1 MKHIYLSDAGPK
13 VSPAVYG
20 FYRWND
26 LGSELPKKMEEI
38 FNLCIELGINTFDH
52 ADIYGNY
59 TCEEEFGK
67 ILSNSA
73 VKRED
78 IILFTKCGVCE
89 PHPSRPSIKTRYLDI
104 SAKHIRESLHQ
115 SLKNLKTDYVD
126 VFLLNNLDP
135 TADLEETAAELLKL
149 KQDGKIKTV
158 GLSNFNVFQHQLLT
172 SYLKLPIVT
181 NHVELNLLNT
191 TALENGQ
198 IDYMKQKYMRPF
210 ALAPLAE
217 GRIAMGMD
225 LPEVVIREKLE
236 VLAVK
241 YETTMESIAIAWL
254 VKLGALPLIGTR
266 NEDRI
271 KNIVA
276 AFDIDLDRQDWHN
289 LYNSTRLFKSSF

>member
-1 MKHIYLSDAGPK
+1 MKNIYLSDAGPK

-26 LGSELPKKMEEI
+26 LGAELPQKMEEI
-38 FNLCIELGINTFDH
+38 FNLCIDLGINTFDH

-59 TCEEEFGK
+59 SCEEEFGK
-67 ILSNSA
+67 ILQNSA

-78 IILFTKCGVCE
+78 VVLFTKCGVCE
-89 PHPSRPSIKTRYLDI
+89 PHPSRPNVKTRYLDT
-104 SAKHIRESLHQ
+104 SAKHISESLHQ

-135 TADLEETAAELLKL
+135 TADLEETAAELFKL
-149 KQDGKIKTV
+149 KQEGKIKTV
-158 GLSNFNVFQHQLLT
+158 GLSNFNVFQHQLLS

-217 GRIAMGMD
+217 GRIAVGMD

-236 VLAVK
+236 VLAQK
-241 YETTMESIAIAWL
+241 YDTSMESIAIAWL

-266 NEDRI
+266 NEARI
-271 KNIVA
+271 RNIVA
-276 AFDIDLDRQDWHN
+276 AFEIDLDRQDWHN
-289 LYNSTRLFKSSF
+289 LYNSTRIFKP

>member
-1 MKHIYLSDAGPK
+1 MKNIYLSDAGPK

-26 LGSELPKKMEEI
+26 VEENLPQKMEEI

-59 TCEEEFGK
+59 RCEEEFGK
-67 ILSNSA
+67 MLQRSS
-73 VKRED
+73 VKRDD
-78 IILFTKCGVCE
+78 IVLFTKCGLCE
-89 PHPSRPSIKTRYLDI
+89 PHPSRPNIKTRYLDC
-104 SAKHIRESLHQ
+104 SAKHINESLHQ

-135 TADLEETAAELLKL
+135 TADLEETAAELFRL
-149 KQDGKIKTV
+149 KQEGKIKTV
-158 GLSNFNVFQHQLLT
+158 GLSNFNVFQHQLLA
-172 SYLKLPIVT
+172 SYLKMPIVT

-191 TALENGQ
+191 NALENGQ

-217 GRIAMGMD
+217 GRIAVGMD
-225 LPEVVIREKLE
+225 LSEVVMREKLD
-236 VLAVK
+236 VLATK
-241 YETTMESIAIAWL
+241 YNATLESVAVAWL
-254 VKLGALPLIGTR
+254 LKLGALPLIGTR
-266 NEDRI
+266 NENRI
-271 KNIVA
+271 RNIVA

-289 LYNSTRLFKSSF
+289 LYNSTRILK

>member
-1 MKHIYLSDAGPK
+1 MKPIYLSDAGPK

-26 LGSELPKKMEEI
+26 LENDLPKTMEEI
-38 FNLCIELGINTFDH
+38 FNLCISLGINTFDH

-67 ILSNSA
+67 MLQNSS

-78 IILFTKCGVCE
+78 IVLFTKCGLCE
-89 PHPSRPSIKTRYLDI
+89 PHPSRPNIKTRYLDS
-104 SAKHIRESLHQ
+104 SAEHINATLHQ

-135 TADLEETAAELLKL
+135 TANLEETAAELLKL
-149 KQDGKIKTV
+149 KQAGKIKTV
-158 GLSNFNVFQHQLLT
+158 GLSNFTVFQHQLLT

-191 TALENGQ
+191 SALENGQ
-198 IDYMKQKYMRPF
+198 IDYMKEKYMRPF

-225 LPEVVIREKLE
+225 ISEVVIREKLD
-236 VLAVK
+236 VLATK
-241 YETTMESIAIAWL
+241 YNTTIESVAIAWL
-254 VKLGALPLIGTR
+254 LKLGALPLIGTR
-266 NEDRI
+266 NEGRI
-271 KNIVA
+271 RNIVA
-276 AFDIDLDRQDWHN
+276 AFDIELDRQDWHN
-289 LYNSTRLFKSSF
+289 LYNSTRLSK

>member
-1 MKHIYLSDAGPK
+1 MKPIYLSDAGPK

-26 LGSELPKKMEEI
+26 LENDLPQKMEEI
-38 FNLCIELGINTFDH
+38 FNFCIDLGINTFDH

-59 TCEEEFGK
+59 RCEEEFGK
-67 ILSNSA
+67 VWQNSS

-78 IILFTKCGVCE
+78 IVLFTKAGLCE
-89 PHPSRPSIKTRYLDI
+89 PHPLRPNIKTRYLDC
-104 SAKHIRESLHQ
+104 STQHIRTSLHQ
-115 SLKNLKTDYVD
+115 SLQNLKTDYVD

-149 KQDGKIKTV
+149 KQEGKIKTV
-158 GLSNFNVFQHQLLT
+158 GLSNFNVFQHQLLS

-191 TALENGQ
+191 SALENGQ

-217 GRIAMGMD
+217 GRIAVGMD
-225 LPEVVIREKLE
+225 LSEVVIREKLD
-236 VLAVK
+236 VLAQK
-241 YETTMESIAIAWL
+241 YNTTLESIAVAWL
-254 VKLGALPLIGTR
+254 LKLGALPLIGTR
-266 NEDRI
+266 NQNRI

-276 AFDIDLDRQDWHN
+276 AFDIELDRQDWHN
-289 LYNSTRLFKSSF
+289 LYNSTRMLKQ

>member
-1 MKHIYLSDAGPK
+1 MKPIYLSDAGPK

-26 LGSELPKKMEEI
+26 LENDLPQKMEEI
-38 FNLCIELGINTFDH
+38 FNLCLDLGINTFDH

-59 TCEEEFGK
+59 RCEEEFGK
-67 ILSNSA
+67 ILQNSS

-78 IILFTKCGVCE
+78 VVLFTKCGLCE
-89 PHPSRPSIKTRYLDI
+89 PHPSRPSIKTRYLDS
-104 SAKHIRESLHQ
+104 SAKHINESLHR

-135 TADLEETAAELLKL
+135 TADLEETSAELFKL
-149 KQDGKIKTV
+149 KQEGKIRTV
-158 GLSNFNVFQHQLLT
+158 GLSNFNVFQHQLLS

-181 NHVELNLLNT
+181 NHVDLNLLNT
-191 TALENGQ
+191 SALENGQ

-217 GRIAMGMD
+217 GRIAVGMD
-225 LPEVVIREKLE
+225 LSEVVIREKLD
-236 VLAVK
+236 VLAEK
-241 YETTMESIAIAWL
+241 YNTTLESIAVAWL
-254 VKLGALPLIGTR
+254 LKLGALPLIGTR
-266 NEDRI
+266 NENRI

-276 AFDIDLDRQDWHN
+276 AFDIELDRQDWHN
-289 LYNSTRLFKSSF
+289 LYNSTRFLK

>member
-1 MKHIYLSDAGPK
+1 MKPIYLSDAGPK

-26 LGSELPKKMEEI
+26 LENDLPKTMEEV
-38 FNLCIELGINTFDH
+38 FNLCISLGINTFDH

-67 ILSNSA
+67 MLQNSS

-78 IILFTKCGVCE
+78 IVLFTKCGLCE
-89 PHPSRPSIKTRYLDI
+89 PHPSRPHIKTRYLDSSAEHI
-104 SAKHIRESLHQ
+104 SATLHQ

-135 TADLEETAAELLKL
+135 TANLEETAAELLKL
-149 KQDGKIKTV
+149 KQAGKIRTV
-158 GLSNFNVFQHQLLT
+158 GLSNFTVFQHQLLT

-191 TALENGQ
+191 GALENGQ
-198 IDYMKQKYMRPF
+198 IDYMKEKYMRPF

-225 LPEVVIREKLE
+225 ISEVVIREKLD
-236 VLAVK
+236 VLATK
-241 YETTMESIAIAWL
+241 YNTTIESVAIAWL
-254 VKLGALPLIGTR
+254 LKLGALPLIGTR
-266 NEDRI
+266 NEGRI
-271 KNIVA
+271 RNIVA
-276 AFDIDLDRQDWHN
+276 AFDIELDRQDWHN
-289 LYNSTRLFKSSF
+289 LYNSTRLSK

>member
-1 MKHIYLSDAGPK
+1 MEKIYLSDAGPK

-26 LGSELPKKMEEI
+26 LGTELPQKMEEI
-38 FNLCIELGINTFDH
+38 FNFCFDLGINTFDH

-59 TCEEEFGK
+59 SCEEEFGK
-67 ILSNSA
+67 LIQRSS

-78 IILFTKCGVCE
+78 LVLFTKCGLCE
-89 PHPSRPSIKTRYLDI
+89 PHSSKPNIKTRYLDS
-104 SAKHIRESLHQ
+104 SAKHINECLHQ

-135 TADLEETAAELLKL
+135 IADLEETAAQLLKL
-149 KQDGKIKTV
+149 KQEGKIKTV
-158 GLSNFNVFQHQLLT
+158 GLSNFNVFQHQLLS

-191 TALENGQ
+191 NALENGQ

-217 GRIAMGMD
+217 GRIATGMD
-225 LPEVVIREKLE
+225 LSEVVIREKLNI
-236 VLAVK
+236 LAEK
-241 YETTMESIAIAWL
+241 YNTNIESVAVAWL
-254 VKLGALPLIGTR
+254 LKLGALPLIGTR
-266 NEDRI
+266 NKDRI

-276 AFDIDLDRQDWHN
+276 AFDIELDRQDWHN
-289 LYNSTRLFKSSF
+289 LYNSTRLSR

>member
-1 MKHIYLSDAGPK
+1 MEKVYLSDAGPK

-26 LGSELPKKMEEI
+26 LGSDIAGKMEEI
-38 FNLCIELGINTFDH
+38 FNLCLDLGINTFDH

-59 TCEEEFGK
+59 SCEEEFGK
-67 ILSNSA
+67 ILSNSS

-78 IILFTKCGVCE
+78 IVLFTKSGVCE
-89 PHPSRPSIKTRYLDI
+89 PHPSRPLIKTRYLDC
-104 SAKHIRESLHQ
+104 SAQHINKSLHQ
-115 SLKNLKTDYVD
+115 SLKNLKTDYID
-126 VFLLNNLDP
+126 VFLLNSLDP
-135 TADLEETAAELLKL
+135 IANLEETAAELLKL
-149 KQDGKIKTV
+149 KQEGKIRAV
-158 GLSNFNVFQHQLLT
+158 GLSNFNVFQHQLLS

-217 GRIAMGMD
+217 GRIAVGMD
-225 LPEVVIREKLE
+225 LPEVVIREKLD
-236 VLAVK
+236 VLASK
-241 YETTMESIAIAWL
+241 YNTTLESIAVAWL
-254 VKLGALPLIGTR
+254 IKLGALPLIGTR

-289 LYNSTRLFKSSF
+289 LYNTVRIYK

>member
-1 MKHIYLSDAGPK
+1 MKPIYLSDAGPK

-26 LGSELPKKMEEI
+26 LEENLPMKMEQI
-38 FNLCIELGINTFDH
+38 FNLCISLGINTFDH

-67 ILSNSA
+67 MLQNSS

-78 IILFTKCGVCE
+78 IVLFTKCGLCE
-89 PHPSRPSIKTRYLDI
+89 PHPSRPNIKTRYLDSSAEHI
-104 SAKHIRESLHQ
+104 SSSLHQ

-135 TADLEETAAELLKL
+135 TANLEETAAELMKL
-149 KQDGKIKTV
+149 KQEGKIKTV
-158 GLSNFNVFQHQLLT
+158 GLSHFNVFQHQLLS

-217 GRIAMGMD
+217 GRIATGMD
-225 LPEVVIREKLE
+225 LSELVIREKLST
-236 VLAVK
+236 LATK
-241 YETTMESIAIAWL
+241 YDTTIEAVAVAWL
-254 VKLGALPLIGTR
+254 LKLGALPLIGTR
-266 NEDRI
+266 NEARI
-271 KNIVA
+271 RNIVA
-276 AFDIDLDRQDWHN
+276 AFDIELDRQDWHN
-289 LYNSTRLFKSSF
+289 LYNSTRLSKQSV

>member
-1 MKHIYLSDAGPK
+1 MKPIYLSDAGPK

-26 LGSELPKKMEEI
+26 LENDLPKTMEEI
-38 FNLCIELGINTFDH
+38 FNLCISLGINTFDH

-67 ILSNSA
+67 MLQNSS

-78 IILFTKCGVCE
+78 IVLFTKCGLCE
-89 PHPSRPSIKTRYLDI
+89 PHSSRPHIKTRYLDSSAAHI
-104 SAKHIRESLHQ
+104 SATLNQ

-135 TADLEETAAELLKL
+135 TANLEETAAELLKL
-149 KQDGKIKTV
+149 KQAGKIKTV

-191 TALENGQ
+191 SALENGQ

-225 LPEVVIREKLE
+225 ISEVVIREKLD
-236 VLAVK
+236 VLATK
-241 YETTMESIAIAWL
+241 YNTSIESVAIAWL
-254 VKLGALPLIGTR
+254 LKLGALPLIGTR
-266 NEDRI
+266 NEGRI
-271 KNIVA
+271 RNIVA
-276 AFDIDLDRQDWHN
+276 AFDIELDRQDWHN
-289 LYNSTRLFKSSF
+289 LYNSTRLSK

>member
-1 MKHIYLSDAGPK
+1 MKPIYLSDAGPK

-26 LGSELPKKMEEI
+26 LEGDLPQQMEEI
-38 FNLCIELGINTFDH
+38 FNLCIDLGINTFDH

-59 TCEEEFGK
+59 GCEEEFGK
-67 ILSNSA
+67 ILAKSS

-78 IILFTKCGVCE
+78 IVLFTKCGVCE
-89 PHPSRPSIKTRYLDI
+89 PHPSKPNIKTRYLDS
-104 SAKHIRESLHQ
+104 SAKHINASLHQ
-115 SLKNLKTDYVD
+115 SLKNLQTDYVD

-135 TADLEETAAELLKL
+135 IADLEETAAELLKL
-149 KQDGKIKTV
+149 KQEGKIKTV
-158 GLSNFNVFQHQLLT
+158 GLSNFNVFQHQLLS

-191 TALENGQ
+191 SALENGQ

-217 GRIAMGMD
+217 GRIAVGMD
-225 LPEVVIREKLE
+225 LSEVVIREKLD
-236 VLAVK
+236 VLAQK
-241 YETTMESIAIAWL
+241 YNATLESVAVAWL
-254 VKLGALPLIGTR
+254 LKLGALPLIGTR
-266 NEDRI
+266 NKTRI

-276 AFDIDLDRQDWHN
+276 AFDIELDRQDWHN
-289 LYNSTRLFKSSF
+289 LYNSTRLSK